1 MKIEITQR
9 NYVAKEKLLDLIDK
23 KLQKFE
29 KYLGSNANAKVVL
42 SKSGSLERYKMEI
55 TIKAKDLFVRSEVET
70 DNMYANLDLC
80 LAKIERQ
87 IVRVSGKIKDAVK
100 NVDPMDMLFYDD
112 VPEIKPSAIV
122 KRKDFELD
130 TLSEDDAMDKLELLG
145 NDFYI
150 FKDSTTGNVNVI
162 YKRDDGNYGL
172 IKTR

>member
-9 NYVAKEKLLDLIDK
+9 NYVAKEKLLDLIEK
-23 KLQKFE
+23 KIQKFE
-29 KYLGSNANAKVVL
+29 KYLDANASAKVVL
-42 SKSGSLERYKMEI
+42 TKSGSLERYKMEI
-55 TIKAKDLFVRSEVET
+55 TIKARDLFVRSEVET

-112 VPEIKPSAIV
+112 VPEIKPAAIV
-122 KRKDFELD
+122 KRKEFELD
-130 TLSEDDAMDKLELLG
+130 ILSEDDAIDKLELLG

-150 FKDSTTGNVNVI
+150 YKDSVSGNVNVL
-162 YKRDDGNYGL
+162 YKREDGNYGL

>member
-9 NYVAKEKLLDLIDK
+9 NYVAKEKLLDLIEK
-23 KLQKFE
+23 KIQKFE
-29 KYLGSNANAKVVL
+29 KYLDAGASAKVVL
-42 SKSGSLERYKMEI
+42 SKSGALERYKMEI
-55 TIKAKDLFVRSEVET
+55 TIKSRDIFVRSEIQS

-87 IVRVSGKIKDAVK
+87 IVRISGKVKDAIK

-112 VPEIKPSAIV
+112 VPEIKPAAIV
-122 KRKDFELD
+122 KRKEFELD
-130 TLSEDDAMDKLELLG
+130 ILNEDEAMDRLELLG

-150 FKDSTTGNVNVI
+150 YKDVDSQTVNVL
-162 YKRDDGNYGL
+162 YKRGDGNYGL